1 MPRCS
6 TSILL
11 HSAGGALVRPI
22 ARTRYTHITYHTT
35 RYHIPHDEYTAAGR
49 PRAGGRRRG
58 TRGPVIGGGALVT
71 TEKKKIKPT
80 FERSNKQT
88 LKTRPPSTFPF
99 PFAFSPP
106 LPTGDSSS
114 VRVAARSGETSDAA
128 LLFVWPDGRPR
139 GVYSSRDDD
148 ENLAASSSGPRPR
161 ASREIRI
168 RSRWRAL
175 EGDLRS
181 GEETFLG
188 RLPSSRRR
196 PHPFVGL
203 AARPTANHFMIE
215 PGWRRPPLT
224 PRLQPARSYQ
234 RVSVGAQTTP
244 RHQPM
249 NKAHGSSWQ

>member
-1 MPRCS
+1 VVEGPLHRAFTPS
-6 TSILL
+6 VSLL
-11 HSAGGALVRPI
+11 AGLSWIELLTCRHRVPGFRSLDTESEMNCGI
-22 ARTRYTHITYHTT
+22 AY
-35 RYHIPHDEYTAAGR
+35 
-49 PRAGGRRRG
+49 
-58 TRGPVIGGGALVT
+58 
-71 TEKKKIKPT
+71 
-80 FERSNKQT
+80 
-88 LKTRPPSTFPF
+88 
-99 PFAFSPP
+99 
-106 LPTGDSSS
+106 GDSSS

-203 AARPTANHFMIE
+203 AVRPTANHFMIE

-249 NKAHGSSWQ
+249 NKAHGSWQ

>member
-1 MPRCS
+1 MPGCS

-22 ARTRYTHITYHTT
+22 ARTRYTYITYHTT
-35 RYHIPHDEYTAAGR
+35 LYHIPHDEDTAAGR

-71 TEKKKIKPT
+71 TEKQKIKPKT
-80 FERSNKQT
+80 NK
-88 LKTRPPSTFPF
+88 LSKRARPPHSLFLLHSHRPCPQGTAVR
-99 PFAFSPP
+99 FASPP
-106 LPTGDSSS
+106 GA
-114 VRVAARSGETSDAA
+114 V
-128 LLFVWPDGRPR
+128 RPR
-139 GVYSSRDDD
+139 TPPYFSSGRMVVLGGYTLRATTMRPRS
-148 ENLAASSSGPRPR
+148 ELVGPRPR

-244 RHQPM
+244 RHQTR
-249 NKAHGSSWQ
+249 KV

>member
-1 MPRCS
+1 MPGCS

-22 ARTRYTHITYHTT
+22 ARTRYTYITYHTT
-35 RYHIPHDEYTAAGR
+35 LYHIPHDEYTAAGR
-49 PRAGGRRRG
+49 PRAGGRRPRASDRRRG
-58 TRGPVIGGGALVT
+58 TRHHRKT
-71 TEKKKIKPT
+71 KDQTK
-80 FERSNKQT
+80 NKQT

>member
-1 MPRCS
+1 MLDEHPTAQRGRRPR
-6 TSILL
+6 
-11 HSAGGALVRPI
+11 A
-22 ARTRYTHITYHTT
+22 THRAYSLYPHYIPHDAISHTT
-35 RYHIPHDEYTAAGR
+35 RRVHRRRPAASR
-49 PRAGGRRRG
+49 RPAAWHPRAGDRRRG
-58 TRGPVIGGGALVT
+58 TRHHRKT
-71 TEKKKIKPT
+71 KDQTK
-80 FERSNKQT
+80 NKQT

>member
-1 MPRCS
+1 MNAKDTFVNAKGRE
-6 TSILL
+6 
-11 HSAGGALVRPI
+11 GGL
-22 ARTRYTHITYHTT
+22 
-35 RYHIPHDEYTAAGR
+35 
-49 PRAGGRRRG
+49 
-58 TRGPVIGGGALVT
+58 
-71 TEKKKIKPT
+71 KFK
-80 FERSNKQT
+80 RSRHHRKTKDQTKNKQT
-88 LKTRPPSTFPF
+88 LKTRPPSTSPF

-114 VRVAARSGETSDAA
+114 VRVVARSGETSDAA
-128 LLFVWPDGRPR
+128 LLFVWPAGRPR
-139 GVYSSRDDD
+139 GAYSSRDDD
-148 ENLAASSSGPRPR
+148 VNLAASSSGPRPR

-203 AARPTANHFMIE
+203 AVRPTANHFMIE

-234 RVSVGAQTTP
+234 RVSVGSQTTP
-244 RHQPM
+244 RHQ
-249 NKAHGSSWQ
+249 NARLAAASCGAVSAVDSGRSCIATAS